1 MWQKSL
7 PLFFFALLGVSASL
21 IAQNNWKLYAE
32 KDGIQVY
39 TQNLDGS
46 RFKAVKTVCTVDAPL
61 SKLAAVLMDV
71 KNTQDWVYATKT
83 CSLLKQVSPEEVIY
97 YSEVSLPWPA
107 RNRDFIIS
115 IGISQDVQ
123 SKAVTI
129 LAQNKP
135 TYLPEKKNIVRI
147 QQSSGKWLITPL
159 NNGLTRIEYVLQVDP
174 GGWLP
179 AWLVNLF
186 AARGPYESFRNLRE
200 QVKKPIYHSAQ
211 LAFIKD

>member
-1 MWQKSL
+1 
-7 PLFFFALLGVSASL
+7 
-21 IAQNNWKLYAE
+21 
-32 KDGIQVY
+32 
-39 TQNLDGS
+39 
-46 RFKAVKTVCTVDAPL
+46 
-61 SKLAAVLMDV
+61 
-71 KNTQDWVYATKT
+71 
-83 CSLLKQVSPEEVIY
+83 
-97 YSEVSLPWPA
+97 
-107 RNRDFIIS
+107 

-147 QQSSGKWLITPL
+147 QQSSGKWLISPL

-186 AARGPYESFRNLRE
+186 AARGPYESFKNLR
-200 QVKKPIYHSAQ
+200 
-211 LAFIKD
+211 